1 MVWLAGSDVVLTADV
16 ATAAIPTR
24 SPASAERLDMVTE
37 SRTDLVAARYEAL
50 ASTSMAARTP
60 DSAARQLVT
69 AVSRTDLVRM
79 TSVSVLLVGWSGLL
93 LADLKED
100 PVSVLMATPPP
111 DPLERLAKVV
121 VEGVRPRRGGG
132 APQSAHQKGAFA
144 GFLNLKK
151 FIVVLLRLKMV
162 TSSDFTV
169 ELAVNR

>member
-121 VEGVRPRRGGG
+121 VEGVRPRRGGV
-132 APQSAHQKGAFA
+132 S
-144 GFLNLKK
+144 
-151 FIVVLLRLKMV
+151 M
-162 TSSDFTV
+162 
-169 ELAVNR
+169 